1 MRNAFAIAAAAIMAW
16 VAINLP
22 ATPADV
28 GSVDDLIKG
37 LSGVTTIDLGSRL

>member
-22 ATPADV
+22 AMPPDV
-28 GSVDDLIKG
+28 GSVEDLIKD
-37 LSGVTTIDLGSRL
+37 LSGVTTMDIGSRR